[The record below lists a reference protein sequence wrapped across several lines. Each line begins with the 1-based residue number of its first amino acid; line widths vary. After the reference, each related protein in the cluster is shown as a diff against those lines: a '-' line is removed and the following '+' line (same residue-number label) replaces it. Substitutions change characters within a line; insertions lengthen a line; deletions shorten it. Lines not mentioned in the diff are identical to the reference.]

1 MIRRGSRKFACVVCA
16 AIASSTNHTLQC
28 YPHLSCMARGRQA
41 RGRQWRARLRV
52 KYTFDYRHKGPL
64 SDPTRVET
72 VARRRR
78 RHSIVWP
85 QNVTP
90 IRQFAVCVMS
100 RLLGSANEYA
110 VLGIRRAWAPFPLP
124 LPLLLGPQMV
134 AQPVQIVQVVPAQPA
149 TFPTSANVTNLM
161 CFASIKPQHARVWG
175 PTIMW
180 CAVPSFS
187 CRVKSSAK
195 RRYSIPKPKK
205 LAMKKF
211 AVLRKLSNLI
221 NIILNFGFTLR
232 GIFTMK
238 MKIYEWKVH

>member
-1 MIRRGSRKFACVVCA
+1 MIRRGSRKFACVVCT

-41 RGRQWRARLRV
+41 RGGQWRARLRV

-78 RHSIVWP
+78 RSIVWP

-149 TFPTSANVTNLM
+149 HSQLLRMSQIWCVSLRLDRNTHEFGARQLCGVPCQAFLVGSKALPNAVTRYQNPKSWLWKSLRS
-161 CFASIKPQHARVWG
+161 CG
-175 PTIMW
+175 
-180 CAVPSFS
+180 SFQ
-187 CRVKSSAK
+187 
-195 RRYSIPKPKK
+195 I
-205 LAMKKF
+205 
-211 AVLRKLSNLI
+211 
-221 NIILNFGFTLR
+221 
-232 GIFTMK
+232 
-238 MKIYEWKVH
+238 

>member
-1 MIRRGSRKFACVVCA
+1 
-16 AIASSTNHTLQC
+16 
-28 YPHLSCMARGRQA
+28 
-41 RGRQWRARLRV
+41 
-52 KYTFDYRHKGPL
+52 
-64 SDPTRVET
+64 
-72 VARRRR
+72 
-78 RHSIVWP
+78 
-85 QNVTP
+85 
-90 IRQFAVCVMS
+90 
-100 RLLGSANEYA
+100 
-110 VLGIRRAWAPFPLP
+110 
-124 LPLLLGPQMV
+124 MV

-238 MKIYEWKVH
+238 MKNMNGKSIRNIVEVFPQRISLFGGINHLLIHQNSYDFHVDCQFN